1 MSLRTMSP
9 SSTIAIPAGSNWT
22 VEVESPFTM
31 LTRATA
37 ESAMTG
43 SSTSSVW
50 KAWELHEHNQINNI
64 KIQTRCIKTYI
75 PQLEKQGHLHAS
87 RQVGLEVQLYVY
99 CQYRSDPGKRQN
111 CLSGLKDKSTDE
123 RGEEIWSKKKFKAR
137 FKLLTDKKLVHINQL
152 TCTINVINNIYHK
165 INSTKD
171 ASQCFSS
178 LTAISWGVWLS
189 TSA

>member
-1 MSLRTMSP
+1 MCVSFLGYLRCNAYTKHQKKSISQPGNVPSTTMSP
-9 SSTIAIPAGSNWT
+9 SSTIAIPAGSNGT

-123 RGEEIWSKKKFKAR
+123 RGEEIWSKKKSS
-137 FKLLTDKKLVHINQL
+137 KLGLN
-152 TCTINVINNIYHK
+152 Y
-165 INSTKD
+165 
-171 ASQCFSS
+171 
-178 LTAISWGVWLS
+178 
-189 TSA
+189 